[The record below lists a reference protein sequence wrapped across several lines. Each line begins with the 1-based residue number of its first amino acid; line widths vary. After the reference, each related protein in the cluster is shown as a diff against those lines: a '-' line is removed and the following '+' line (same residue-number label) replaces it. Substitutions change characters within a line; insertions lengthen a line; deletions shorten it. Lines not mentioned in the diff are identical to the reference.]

1 VLRRLADSIA
11 ATGRG
16 GPVDPDFGA
25 GRNWMH
31 AAAPGIA
38 FRFSR
43 VESSPAGRGRPDGE
57 RRTPA
62 VRSRRNAV
70 SMAALALAVAGS
82 LALGQGAWL
91 WAKAEVGQ
99 WLLERAWTRV
109 QGGEASAAPWPW
121 ADTQPVARLAAP
133 AQGIDLIVLAGASAR
148 TLAWGPG
155 HLAGSARPGD
165 PGHVILT
172 AHRDT
177 HFRFLRTLA
186 VGDPLVLESPGGA
199 RRHYRVRSLD
209 TRHVDDLA
217 LPRDTA
223 EPTVSLVTC
232 WPFDALVPGGPWRYV
247 VTAKDAPAT

>member
-1 VLRRLADSIA
+1 MAPRPAPARL
-11 ATGRG
+11 
-16 GPVDPDFGA
+16 PC
-25 GRNWMH
+25 
-31 AAAPGIA
+31 
-38 FRFSR
+38 
-43 VESSPAGRGRPDGE
+43 
-57 RRTPA
+57 
-62 VRSRRNAV
+62 RSRRNAV
-70 SMAALALAVAGS
+70 SIAALVLAVAGS

-99 WLLERAWTRV
+99 WLLERAWARV

-177 HFRFLRTLA
+177 HFRFLRTLPSA
-186 VGDPLVLESPGGA
+186 TRWCWNRPVVRGGTTGCA
-199 RRHYRVRSLD
+199 RS
-209 TRHVDDLA
+209 TRA
-217 LPRDTA
+217 TS
-223 EPTVSLVTC
+223 TT
-232 WPFDALVPGGPWRYV
+232 WRCR
-247 VTAKDAPAT
+247 ATPPSRR